1 MGLGWQVQSIE
12 QQIPSGNYGVV
23 PDGRT
28 PRPVVLT
35 IQIFTTPSQ
44 TGSQTIPG
52 VNDIKATVREVC
64 NIARRELG
72 RSHLR
77 NGRYLRI
84 RLADRS
90 AERTAVSGNLR
101 KNSRCVTLEPEDSA
115 RQILGKHRFRRGQQP
130 LATLALSEQFNAI
143 KDFCLGD

>member
-115 RQILGKHRFRRGQQP
+115 RQILGKHRFRRGQHPSRRLP
-130 LATLALSEQFNAI
+130 LVSNSMP
-143 KDFCLGD
+143 

>member
-1 MGLGWQVQSIE
+1 MFGHPQA
-12 QQIPSGNYGVV
+12 
-23 PDGRT
+23 
-28 PRPVVLT
+28 
-35 IQIFTTPSQ
+35 
-44 TGSQTIPG
+44 TGSRTIPG
-52 VNDIKATVREVC
+52 VNDIKTTILEVC
-64 NIARRELG
+64 NIASRELG
-72 RSHLR
+72 SSHLG

-130 LATLALSEQFNAI
+130 LATLALIEQFNAI
-143 KDFCLGD
+143 KNFCLGQL